1 MHQDHFHPQ
10 STRCQWQAECASGPE
25 EFPAAKQLPA
35 LLTYHDLSP
44 PFAAVVHGKMV
55 RIKRVHPLITPCGFH
70 FSPPSWQLLPSGKL
84 PL

>member
-1 MHQDHFHPQ
+1 M
-10 STRCQWQAECASGPE
+10 ECASGPE

-44 PFAAVVHGKMV
+44 PFAAVAHGKTV
-55 RIKRVHPLITPCGFH
+55 RRKQVHPLVTFCGFH
-70 FSPPSWQLLPSGKL
+70 FSTPSSWQLLPLGEL